1 MEILARLG
9 RPPLDVIREIL
20 ALYRLLAR
28 TLYFVVRGKRERGAI
43 VRQMY
48 LIGNKSLFFMTVTMG
63 VIGVI
68 LVYQAGLQAQ
78 KIVPDMTFLG
88 PTYTKF
94 LIRDLAA
101 SIGAI
106 PLATRVGAGMAA
118 EIGSMV
124 VTDQVDALRMTGA
137 DPVDYLV
144 VPRFIASVVMTVVI
158 LVWSCAVAF
167 VAGMWAAEAVF
178 QVQPATF
185 ASLSLVNLGDVIVGL
200 FKCVVYGAAI
210 AIVSTHRGLVA
221 HGGSEGVGSATT
233 TAVVHSS
240 LAIIVLNFFVST
252 ASMWVLPP

>member
-1 MEILARLG
+1 MEYLARLG
-9 RPPLDVIREIL
+9 RPPLYVISEIF

-43 VRQMY
+43 VQQMY
-48 LIGNKSLFFMTVTMG
+48 LIGNRSLFFMTVTMG

-88 PTYTKF
+88 PTFTKF

-144 VPRFIASVVMTVVI
+144 VPRFIAAVVI
-158 LVWSCAVAF
+158 
-167 VAGMWAAEAVF
+167 GMWAAEAVF

-185 ASLSLVNLGDVIVGL
+185 ASLSLVHVGDVIVGL

-221 HGGSEGVGSATT
+221 HGGSEGVGAATT

-240 LAIIVLNFFVST
+240 LAIIVLNFFIST